1 MVSIAPGI
9 EIDEAAL
16 SETFVRAPGPGGQ
29 NVNKVATAVQL
40 RLDTR
45 RAGLAPALLVRLEK
59 LAGTLMTRDGELV
72 IHASRFRSQARNR
85 EDARARLA
93 DLLARAAVVP
103 RRRVPTAPTRSSR
116 ERRLQSKARRGAIK
130 RHRSEVPG
138 DD

>member
-16 SETFVRAPGPGGQ
+16 TETFVRAPGPGGQ

-45 RAGLAPALLVRLEK
+45 RAGLAPALLVRLAK

-93 DLLARAAVVP
+93 DLVARAAVVP
-103 RRRVPTAPTRSSR
+103 RRRVPTTPTRSSR

-130 RHRSEVPG
+130 RRRSEVPG